1 MARIMCTQR
10 LWQRLGHAGRPP
22 TQVPEPL
29 IHSVA
34 LGSWAAKVFRI
45 DHRDLVI
52 ALNEGTYLTI
62 VFPLAPRGEFRA
74 NFASAVANALED
86 LRLPEDIVRSES
98 AAVEFEP
105 LARLTNRSMTGTLND
120 LEFFCGIEL
129 SYHDDLRKVQLNLN
143 EIPHANRDP
152 CIPREAVYRLFAMGP
167 TECGHTQRGQV
178 VH

>member
-22 TQVPEPL
+22 SHVSEPL
-29 IHSVA
+29 IHGVS

-45 DHRDLVI
+45 DRRDLVI
-52 ALNEGTYLTI
+52 ALNERTYLTV
-62 VFPLAPRGEFRA
+62 VFPLAPRREFRA
-74 NFASAVANALED
+74 NFTSAVGDVLED
-86 LRLPEDIVRSES
+86 LRLPEEIVRSES

-120 LEFFCGIEL
+120 LEFHCGIEL
-129 SYHDDLRKVQLNLN
+129 AYHDDLRKVQLNLN

-152 CIPREAVYRLFAMGP
+152 CVPIDAVSRLFEAAP
-167 TECGHTQRGQV
+167 VKRAFATH
-178 VH
+178 